1 MNNFKKGFTLIEV
14 ICAVAILGIVM
25 VAFSALLNNALNISN
40 NSNSIDAS
48 SAKLHENIEMNSE
61 LDSSVEKQVSFN
73 FNGIEVANN
82 STVKTYSDG
91 GLSYSVI
98 SSENSNVNES
108 TNSDSTESGNTESG
122 NTGEEDVKDNPVLS
136 DEEKAC
142 IIMNK
147 SSYSTLIK
155 DSGNNYYVGSNNKWY
170 KIIEDKI
177 DSNIHKNKDIGSWE
191 EIECE

>member
-1 MNNFKKGFTLIEV
+1 MNNLKKGFTLIEV

-108 TNSDSTESGNTESG
+108 TNSDSTESGNT
-122 NTGEEDVKDNPVLS
+122 GEEDVKDNPVLS

-155 DSGNNYYVGSNNKWY
+155 DSGNNYYVGSNNNWY